1 MAEPAVDVVA
11 VDVAVAEAAVDVA
24 VAEAAVVGADAA
36 AADVE
41 AAAEEAVRTPVP
53 QPPRWRWRR
62 SSTLN
67 SPAG

>member
-1 MAEPAVDVVA
+1 MAEPAVDVAA
-11 VDVAVAEAAVDVA
+11 VDVALAAVDVA